1 MTVLKFNNKNQIK
14 KSNNLNLIV
23 SSVNKVT
30 SERNL
35 VFFSK
40 LELTS
45 ILNLYSKQV
54 AKGKWRDYAIDSKID
69 TSIFSIYRHTHDK
82 PMYQII
88 KKSKKGFRNK
98 PEFLILEDI
107 KIINKSNE
115 LKTILSKFEKKLSI
129 RKYWWYY
136 IFFQIY

>member
-1 MTVLKFNNKNQIK
+1 MIVLKFNNENKNK
-14 KSNNLNLIV
+14 KSNIHSPIV
-23 SSVNKVT
+23 SSVNKLT
-30 SERNL
+30 SEKNL
-35 VFFSK
+35 VYFSR

-54 AKGKWRDYAIDSKID
+54 AKGKWRDYAIDSIID

-88 KKSKKGFRNK
+88 KKSKKGFRHK

-115 LKTILSKFEKKLSI
+115 LNTILSKFEKKLSI
-129 RKYWWYY
+129 RKY
-136 IFFQIY
+136 

>member
-1 MTVLKFNNKNQIK
+1 MTVLKFNNENQIK
-14 KSNNLNLIV
+14 KNNNLGLIV
-23 SSVNKVT
+23 SSVNKLT

-35 VFFSK
+35 VYFSK
-40 LELTS
+40 FELTS
-45 ILNLYSKQV
+45 ILNVYSKQV
-54 AKGKWRDYAIDSKID
+54 ARGKWRDYAIDSKID

-129 RKYWWYY
+129 RKY
-136 IFFQIY
+136 